1 MSPKISNV
9 KKQEQIN
16 KIIDGAVKVFR
27 VKGYEQTTMKDIR
40 ESAGVSTGSLY
51 MYFSNKEE
59 IFISVLE
66 STIREQDVKNPPNDN
81 IRSIKRF
88 VPVF

>member
-40 ESAGVSTGSLY
+40 ESEGVSTGSLY